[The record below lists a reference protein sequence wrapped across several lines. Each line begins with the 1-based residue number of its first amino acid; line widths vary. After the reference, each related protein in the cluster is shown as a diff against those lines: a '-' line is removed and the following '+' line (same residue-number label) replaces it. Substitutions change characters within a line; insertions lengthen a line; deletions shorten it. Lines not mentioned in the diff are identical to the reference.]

1 MWIRSCAV
9 CKALLIKLR
18 LCDSVA
24 VGAAGNGS
32 PIPAHSVR
40 NHMSS
45 ETALTLEDKLE
56 Q

>member
-9 CKALLIKLR
+9 CKALLIP
-18 LCDSVA
+18 SA
-24 VGAAGNGS
+24 VGPAGNGS